1 MDQILY
7 EHFRDFSS
15 KVYLREAENNNSGL
29 HCHRNMEIVYL
40 VEGEMIGTI
49 NGTEC
54 FYTADDLILIP
65 SFYSHSFRT
74 ETKSKVIIFIIPY
87 ENTYDFDSFFKQNV
101 FDHPL
106 IDKDYNKKIVLPLL
120 RFLMPRRD
128 PPFTTNDYVVKGISV
143 AIVGAIINHY
153 PPTTKK
159 NQNMNTITSVLDY
172 IDKNYAKDLSLTKL
186 AELFNYNKDHFSK
199 QFNKLVGQSLS
210 TYINYVRAERVVNM
224 LVQNNFDDKLRI
236 IYNCGFNSPSTFYR
250 AFHARYNK
258 SLKDFFMKLK
268 QEEETNPAE

>member
-1 MDQILY
+1 
-7 EHFRDFSS
+7 
-15 KVYLREAENNNSGL
+15 
-29 HCHRNMEIVYL
+29 
-40 VEGEMIGTI
+40 
-49 NGTEC
+49 
-54 FYTADDLILIP
+54 
-65 SFYSHSFRT
+65 
-74 ETKSKVIIFIIPY
+74 
-87 ENTYDFDSFFKQNV
+87 
-101 FDHPL
+101 
-106 IDKDYNKKIVLPLL
+106 
-120 RFLMPRRD
+120 MPRRD

-258 SLKDFFMKLK
+258 SLKDFFMELK